1 MCGPPPVYAF
11 DAEEWLAGGSPKA
24 VAMRTLSLTTL
35 SFATCLAVACGSTPS
50 SETSNDAGPGQTSS
64 TGSASSSGSTGTG
77 RSSST
82 TSAGSLDGGPVRD
95 AGTASPDG
103 SGPGPTGDAGGG
115 DAGAGDSGAD
125 TGAVPIP
132 LGNAKTLRAG
142 ADALG
147 RLVGVAFNTTHTS
160 DPGYT
165 TTASTEF
172 NFVTPENE
180 MKWDTTEPSQNAFS
194 FTAGDAV
201 VSFAA
206 QNNMKVKGHN
216 LVWFNELPTWVSSLT
231 TANAVQ
237 SAMTNHITKE
247 AGHYKGQVVAWDVVN
262 EAIADDGSGLRSD
275 VFSQLLGSSYVDIA
289 YQTARAADPN
299 ALLIYNDFGIEG
311 NLAKS
316 DAAFNMVQSMV
327 QRGIPIDGVGFE
339 FHVQAPDAHP
349 QKSVFVANMQRYVA
363 LGLKIFIS
371 EFDVEL
377 CTGTPSDQ
385 QTRFH
390 DIVQACFSEPACAAV
405 TVWGVT
411 DKFSWLNGND
421 CATPMP
427 LLFDDSYGK
436 KPAYTGFLA
445 ALNGM

>member
-1 MCGPPPVYAF
+1 M
-11 DAEEWLAGGSPKA
+11 
-24 VAMRTLSLTTL
+24 SLVL
-35 SFATCLAVACGSTPS
+35 ACGSMPS
-50 SETSNDAGPGQTSS
+50 AETSSDMGPSHTSS
-64 TGSASSSGSTGTG
+64 TGSSSTAGTTGASG
-77 RSSST
+77 SSST
-82 TSAGSLDGGPVRD
+82 TSAGSLDGGPAHD
-95 AGTASPDG
+95 ASTASPDG
-103 SGPGPTGDAGGG
+103 SGPGSAGDSGAGDAGVG
-115 DAGAGDSGAD
+115 DAGAGHSGAGDAGAGHSGAGDAAVGDATAGDSGAI
-125 TGAVPIP
+125 PIP
-132 LGNAKTLRAG
+132 IGNAQTLRAG
-142 ADALG
+142 GDALG
-147 RLVGVAFNTTHTS
+147 RLVGVAFNTTHAS
-160 DPGYT
+160 DPGYM

-180 MKWDTTEPSQNAFS
+180 MKWDTTEPSANAFS

-201 VSFAA
+201 VSFAR

-216 LVWFNELPTWVSSLT
+216 LVWFNELPTWVSNLT

-237 SAMTNHITKE
+237 SALTNHITKE
-247 AGHYKGQVVAWDVVN
+247 AGHYKGQVIAWDVVN

-316 DAAFNMVQSMV
+316 DAAFNMVESMV

-349 QKSVFVANMQRYVA
+349 QKSVFVANMQRYAA
-363 LGLKIFIS
+363 LGLKIFVS

-377 CTGTPSDQ
+377 CTGTMADQ

-390 DIVQACFSEPACAAV
+390 DIVQACFSQPACVAV

-411 DKFSWLNGND
+411 DKFSWLNGSH
-421 CATPMP
+421 CATAMP
-427 LLFDDSYGK
+427 LLFDDGYKK